1 MIGGLL
7 WIYLPRICFIS
18 SIGVVGSSSGSEPYL
33 CNNLSNMPA
42 MNTSS
47 EYAIHGNNISNK
59 SIGTNMYPTHATATI
74 LTHIGDLLN

>member
-1 MIGGLL
+1 
-7 WIYLPRICFIS
+7 
-18 SIGVVGSSSGSEPYL
+18 
-33 CNNLSNMPA
+33 MPA